1 MDSRVA
7 ASPAIAARSNPT
19 SPCTDANRS
28 STRANASAGSSPA
41 SGSRYSSS
49 SIILS
54 LSAQSAIVTDP
65 QPTRQLAH
73 KLAARTHS
81 DLKPQL
87 AGATAQAR
95 FHLGIA
101 LKAFRHA
108 RHLLPERLSARP
120 VPPPLK
126 PVPTLGELLP

>member
-65 QPTRQLAH
+65 QPPRQLAP

-87 AGATAQAR
+87 AGAPEQGR
-95 FHLGIA
+95 FHLGTAQIG
-101 LKAFRHA
+101 RESC
-108 RHLLPERLSARP
+108 RER
-120 VPPPLK
+120 VCQD
-126 PVPTLGELLP
+126 V

>member
-54 LSAQSAIVTDP
+54 LSAQSAIVTDRSEEHTSEL
-65 QPTRQLAH
+65 QSLMRISYAVFCLKKKKNQQHTVRHQLEI
-73 KLAARTHS
+73 T
-81 DLKPQL
+81 Q
-87 AGATAQAR
+87 
-95 FHLGIA
+95 
-101 LKAFRHA
+101 
-108 RHLLPERLSARP
+108 
-120 VPPPLK
+120 
-126 PVPTLGELLP
+126 